1 MLEKKRTGGAC
12 GKVRC
17 RYCLTIKRTIME
29 KKHQELSGKAFE
41 LGGQIK
47 DAVCE
52 RMKELGHIRFNTP
65 RNFPF
70 VDTDGE
76 FKSVIV
82 VELKYD
88 ECYYGDVT
96 AIDRNGNEWSVQ
108 EECTLD
114 GCLELLYYIEEE
126 AYVKL

>member
-1 MLEKKRTGGAC
+1 MKKR
-12 GKVRC
+12 
-17 RYCLTIKRTIME
+17 IME
-29 KKHQELSGKAFE
+29 KIYQELSGKAIE

-47 DAVCE
+47 DAISE
-52 RMKELGHIRFNTP
+52 RMKELGHIRFNT
-65 RNFPF
+65 RRDFPF
-70 VDTDGE
+70 VDTEGE

-82 VELKYD
+82 EELRYD
-88 ECYYGDVT
+88 EDYYGDVS
-96 AIDRNGNEWSVQ
+96 AIDEDGNEWSVQ